1 MARRDPHQCRW
12 RFLRTARR
20 GVLAAGVKPTAWW
33 SRPRSFDHTFV
44 FVVSTNPN
52 PNEVFSIVNRK
63 RPVIDSDSDRPEFA
77 NFLEMK
83 RWV

>member
-1 MARRDPHQCRW
+1 MARRHLHQW

-20 GVLAAGVKPTAWW
+20 GVLAAGVNPTAQW
-33 SRPRSFDHTFV
+33 SHPRLFDHTFV

-63 RPVIDSDSDRPEFA
+63 CPVMDSDSDRPKLA
-77 NFLEMK
+77 NFFEVK
-83 RWV
+83 RRM